1 MEIQVRDGRRLVRA
15 TFAPPGVFSLSSSL
29 SSEKP
34 ARPRVG
40 FSFAEPTRL
49 PQRHLPA
56 RTIRLI
62 YVMSKHGM
70 KWGSMASK
78 CAGRGVPFGY
88 DPQRDRFVWLSSV
101 PLDRYGERCG
111 LVCPSCGG
119 KLQAVRTATNTPH
132 PYYKCFR
139 HSSLSSCG
147 GGFESQLHRAV
158 KSLLA
163 DSVGREFRLPM
174 VSLADAAPHASR
186 ISDSGRWV
194 HDWRQTFEQD
204 DRCVYPEIWVPY
216 SARKSTIE
224 AVEVEMP
231 QENGLRPDVVLTL
244 KDSLGN
250 LGRVAVEIRVEHP
263 KSLEDAVK
271 FSEIGLDVIELNF
284 GGIDLTSE
292 DCESLLQR
300 TVFGDLSP
308 RCQRDMRR
316 EWLWT
321 ARAVSALENYHPYV
335 DTSRSDFSGKE
346 RAQFPYIGRHAHVAV
361 AKGAGEETWNDLTK
375 LCAIVDKIDREADS
389 EAEELELDSFGTIE
403 TDSEL
408 PDMADEWEGQANQP
422 DEAVADGYDGSISG
436 GSKGEADKKRWWQR
450 NPLSRFLSRFK

>member
-1 MEIQVRDGRRLVRA
+1 MR
-15 TFAPPGVFSLSSSL
+15 F
-29 SSEKP
+29 
-34 ARPRVG
+34 
-40 FSFAEPTRL
+40 
-49 PQRHLPA
+49 
-56 RTIRLI
+56 I
-62 YVMSKHGM
+62 YVVLKHDM

-88 DPQRDRFVWLSSV
+88 DPQTDRFVWLSSV

-216 SARKSTIE
+216 SARKCTIG
-224 AVEVEMP
+224 AVE
-231 QENGLRPDVVLTL
+231 
-244 KDSLGN
+244 
-250 LGRVAVEIRVEHP
+250 
-263 KSLEDAVK
+263 LE
-271 FSEIGLDVIELNF
+271 
-284 GGIDLTSE
+284 T
-292 DCESLLQR
+292 
-300 TVFGDLSP
+300 T
-308 RCQRDMRR
+308 
-316 EWLWT
+316 
-321 ARAVSALENYHPYV
+321 
-335 DTSRSDFSGKE
+335 
-346 RAQFPYIGRHAHVAV
+346 
-361 AKGAGEETWNDLTK
+361 
-375 LCAIVDKIDREADS
+375 
-389 EAEELELDSFGTIE
+389 
-403 TDSEL
+403 
-408 PDMADEWEGQANQP
+408 
-422 DEAVADGYDGSISG
+422 
-436 GSKGEADKKRWWQR
+436 
-450 NPLSRFLSRFK
+450 

>member
-1 MEIQVRDGRRLVRA
+1 
-15 TFAPPGVFSLSSSL
+15 
-29 SSEKP
+29 
-34 ARPRVG
+34 
-40 FSFAEPTRL
+40 
-49 PQRHLPA
+49 
-56 RTIRLI
+56 
-62 YVMSKHGM
+62 
-70 KWGSMASK
+70 MASK

-88 DPQRDRFVWLSSV
+88 DPQKDRFVWLSSV

-186 ISDSGRWV
+186 VSDSGRWSC
-194 HDWRQTFEQD
+194 DWRQTFEQD
-204 DRCVYPEIWVPY
+204 DRCIYPEIWVPFT
-216 SARKSTIE
+216 ARKCTIE
-224 AVEVEMP
+224 AVELETT
-231 QENGLRPDVVLTL
+231 QANGLRPDVVLTL
-244 KDSLGN
+244 KDSRGELS
-250 LGRVAVEIRVEHP
+250 RVAVEIRVTNP
-263 KSLEDAVK
+263 KALEDVVK
-271 FSEIGLDVIELNF
+271 FSEIGLDVIEINF

-308 RCQRDMRR
+308 KCRRDKRR

-321 ARAVSALENYHPYV
+321 ARAVSALDNYHPYV
-335 DTSRSDFSGKE
+335 DQSGFSKSE
-346 RAQFPYIGRHAHVAV
+346 RARFPYIGKHAHIAV
-361 AKGAGEETWNDLTK
+361 AKGIGKQDWGNRPRLTWEDLTK
-375 LCAIVDKIDREADS
+375 LCDIVDEIDMEADS
-389 EAEELELDSFGTIE
+389 LAKESEPDSFGTIE
-403 TDSEL
+403 TDAEL
-408 PDMADEWEGQANQP
+408 SDMADGQEDQAAQP
-422 DEAVADGYDGSISG
+422 DEAAADGPDSSISG
-436 GSKGEADKKRWWQR
+436 EPKRKADKKRWWQR
-450 NPLSRFLSRFK
+450 KPLSRFLSRFK

>member
-1 MEIQVRDGRRLVRA
+1 
-15 TFAPPGVFSLSSSL
+15 
-29 SSEKP
+29 
-34 ARPRVG
+34 
-40 FSFAEPTRL
+40 
-49 PQRHLPA
+49 
-56 RTIRLI
+56 
-62 YVMSKHGM
+62 
-70 KWGSMASK
+70 MASK
-78 CAGRGVPFGY
+78 CEGRGVPFGY
-88 DPQRDRFVWLSSV
+88 DPQGDRFVWLSSV

-139 HSSLSSCG
+139 HSSLSSCS

-216 SARKSTIE
+216 SARKCTIE

-244 KDSLGN
+244 KDSRGA
-250 LGRVAVEIRVEHP
+250 LGRVAVEIRVAHP

-271 FSEIGLDVIELNF
+271 FSEIGLDVIEINF

-308 RCQRDMRR
+308 KCRRDMRR

-321 ARAVSALENYHPYV
+321 ARAVSALDNYHPYI
-335 DTSRSDFSGKE
+335 DQSGFSKSE
-346 RAQFPYIGRHAHVAV
+346 TARFPYIGRLAHIAV
-361 AKGAGEETWNDLTK
+361 AQGIGNQDWGNQTRLTWEDLTK
-375 LCAIVDKIDREADS
+375 LCDIVNEIDREADC
-389 EAEELELDSFGTIE
+389 EAEGSELDSFGTIK
-403 TDSEL
+403 TDAEL
-408 PDMADEWEGQANQP
+408 SDMADGQEDQAVQP
-422 DEAVADGYDGSISG
+422 EENAADGSDSSISG
-436 GSKGEADKKRWWQR
+436 KSKGKVNKKRWWQR
-450 NPLSRFLSRFK
+450 NPLSRLLSRFK

>member
-1 MEIQVRDGRRLVRA
+1 
-15 TFAPPGVFSLSSSL
+15 
-29 SSEKP
+29 
-34 ARPRVG
+34 
-40 FSFAEPTRL
+40 
-49 PQRHLPA
+49 
-56 RTIRLI
+56 
-62 YVMSKHGM
+62 M

-88 DPQRDRFVWLSSV
+88 DPQGDRFVWLSSV

-119 KLQAVRTATNTPH
+119 KLQAVRASRNSSQQ
-132 PYYKCFR
+132 YFRCFR
-139 HSSLSSCG
+139 HSSLSLCS

-174 VSLADAAPHASR
+174 VSLADAVPHASR
-186 ISDSGRWV
+186 ISDSGRWSYG
-194 HDWRQTFEQD
+194 WRQPFEQD
-204 DRCVYPEIWVPY
+204 DRCIYPEIWVPY
-216 SARKSTIE
+216 SAKKCTIE
-224 AVEVEMP
+224 AVELETT
-231 QENGLRPDVVLTL
+231 QENGLRPDVILTL
-244 KDSLGN
+244 KDSRGDFS
-250 LGRVAVEIRVEHP
+250 RVAVEIRVKHQ

-271 FSEIGLDVIELNF
+271 FSEIGLDVIEINF

-308 RCQRDMRR
+308 KCRRDMRR

-321 ARAVSALENYHPYV
+321 ARAVSALDNYHPYI
-335 DTSRSDFSGKE
+335 DQSGISKSE
-346 RAQFPYIGRHAHVAV
+346 TARFPYIGRHAHVAV
-361 AKGAGEETWNDLTK
+361 AKGSGEETWNDLTK

-436 GSKGEADKKRWWQR
+436 GSKGKADKKRWWQR

>member
-1 MEIQVRDGRRLVRA
+1 
-15 TFAPPGVFSLSSSL
+15 
-29 SSEKP
+29 
-34 ARPRVG
+34 
-40 FSFAEPTRL
+40 
-49 PQRHLPA
+49 
-56 RTIRLI
+56 
-62 YVMSKHGM
+62 
-70 KWGSMASK
+70 MASK

-158 KSLLA
+158 KYLLA

-174 VSLADAAPHASR
+174 ISLADAAPHASR
-186 ISDSGRWV
+186 ISDSGRWSR
-194 HDWRQTFEQD
+194 DWRQAFEQD

-216 SARKSTIE
+216 SARKCTIE
-224 AVEVEMP
+224 AVELETT
-231 QENGLRPDVVLTL
+231 QANGLRPDVVLTL
-244 KDSLGN
+244 KDSCGELS
-250 LGRVAVEIRVEHP
+250 RVAVEIRVKHQ

-271 FSEIGLDVIELNF
+271 FSEIDLDVIEIYLD
-284 GGIDLTSE
+284 GIDLTSE

-308 RCQRDMRR
+308 KCRRDTRR

-335 DTSRSDFSGKE
+335 DASQSHFSGKE
-346 RAQFPYIGRHAHVAV
+346 RAQFPYIGNHAHVAV
-361 AKGAGEETWNDLTK
+361 AKESGEDTWNDLTK
-375 LCAIVDKIDREADS
+375 LCDIVDKIDREADS
-389 EAEELELDSFGTIE
+389 EVEEAELDSFGTIE
-403 TDSEL
+403 SDPEL
-408 PDMADEWEGQANQP
+408 SDMDDWQEDQAAQP
-422 DEAVADGYDGSISG
+422 DETAADGSDGSISD
-436 GSKGEADKKRWWQR
+436 GSKGKPDKKRWWQR
-450 NPLSRFLSRFK
+450 NPLRRFLSRFK

>member
-1 MEIQVRDGRRLVRA
+1 M
-15 TFAPPGVFSLSSSL
+15 
-29 SSEKP
+29 
-34 ARPRVG
+34 
-40 FSFAEPTRL
+40 
-49 PQRHLPA
+49 
-56 RTIRLI
+56 
-62 YVMSKHGM
+62 
-70 KWGSMASK
+70 
-78 CAGRGVPFGY
+78 PFGY

-101 PLDRYGERCG
+101 PLERYGERCG

-119 KLQAVRTATNTPH
+119 KLQAVRTAKNSPH

-139 HSSLSSCG
+139 HSSLSSCAG
-147 GGFESQLHRAV
+147 RFESQLHRAV

-216 SARKSTIE
+216 SARKCTIE
-224 AVEVEMP
+224 AVELETT
-231 QENGLRPDVVLTL
+231 QENGLRPDAVLTL
-244 KDSLGN
+244 KDSHGN
-250 LGRVAVEIRVEHP
+250 LGRVAVEIRAEHP

-271 FSEIGLDVIELNF
+271 FSEIGLDVIEINF
-284 GGIDLTSE
+284 GGIDSTSE

-308 RCQRDMRR
+308 RCQRDRRR

-321 ARAVSALENYHPYV
+321 TRAVSALDNYHPYV
-335 DTSRSDFSGKE
+335 DQSGFSKSE
-346 RAQFPYIGRHAHVAV
+346 MAQFPYIGRHAHIAV
-361 AKGAGEETWNDLTK
+361 VKGIGKQDWDNQPRLTWNDMTK
-375 LCAIVDKIDREADS
+375 LCDIVDKIDREADS
-389 EAEELELDSFGTIE
+389 KAEEAELDSFGTVE

-408 PDMADEWEGQANQP
+408 SDMDDWQEDQAAQP
-422 DEAVADGYDGSISG
+422 DETAADGSDGSTFG
-436 GSKGEADKKRWWQR
+436 KSKGKANKKRWWQR
-450 NPLSRFLSRFK
+450 NPLSRFRSRFK

>member
-1 MEIQVRDGRRLVRA
+1 
-15 TFAPPGVFSLSSSL
+15 
-29 SSEKP
+29 
-34 ARPRVG
+34 
-40 FSFAEPTRL
+40 
-49 PQRHLPA
+49 
-56 RTIRLI
+56 
-62 YVMSKHGM
+62 M

-88 DPQRDRFVWLSSV
+88 DPQTDRFVWLSSV

-216 SARKSTIE
+216 SARKCIIE
-224 AVEVEMP
+224 AVELETT
-231 QENGLRPDVVLTL
+231 QENGLRPDAVLTL
-244 KDSLGN
+244 KDSRGD
-250 LGRVAVEIRVEHP
+250 LGRVAVEIRVGHP

-271 FSEIGLDVIELNF
+271 FSKIGLDVIEINF

-308 RCQRDMRR
+308 RCQRDRHR

-321 ARAVSALENYHPYV
+321 ARAVSALDDYHPYV
-335 DTSRSDFSGKE
+335 DQSGFSKSE
-346 RAQFPYIGRHAHVAV
+346 RAQFPYIGRHAHIAV
-361 AKGAGEETWNDLTK
+361 AKGIGKQDWGNQPRLTWENLTR
-375 LCAIVDKIDREADS
+375 LCDIVDEIDREADS
-389 EAEELELDSFGTIE
+389 EIEGPELDYFGTIE
-403 TDSEL
+403 TDAESY
-408 PDMADEWEGQANQP
+408 DMADGQEDQAAQP
-422 DEAVADGYDGSISG
+422 DENAADESDGSNSDW
-436 GSKGEADKKRWWQR
+436 SKGKTDKKRWWQR
-450 NPLSRFLSRFK
+450 NPLIRFLSRFK

>member
-1 MEIQVRDGRRLVRA
+1 
-15 TFAPPGVFSLSSSL
+15 
-29 SSEKP
+29 
-34 ARPRVG
+34 
-40 FSFAEPTRL
+40 
-49 PQRHLPA
+49 
-56 RTIRLI
+56 
-62 YVMSKHGM
+62 MSKHDM

-88 DPQRDRFVWLSSV
+88 YPKRDRFVWLSSV

-163 DSVGREFRLPM
+163 DAVGREFRLPM

-216 SARKSTIE
+216 SARKCTIE
-224 AVEVEMP
+224 AIELETT
-231 QENGLRPDVVLTL
+231 QENGLRPDVVLAL
-244 KDSLGN
+244 KDSRGDLS
-250 LGRVAVEIRVEHP
+250 RVAVEIRVTHP
-263 KSLEDAVK
+263 KALEDAVK
-271 FSEIGLDVIELNF
+271 FSEIGLDVVEINF

-308 RCQRDMRR
+308 KCQRDKRR

-321 ARAVSALENYHPYV
+321 ARAVSALDNYHPYV
-335 DTSRSDFSGKE
+335 DASQSCFSGKE
-346 RAQFPYIGRHAHVAV
+346 RAQFPYIGKHAHVAV
-361 AKGAGEETWNDLTK
+361 AKGSGEETWNDLTK
-375 LCAIVDKIDREADS
+375 LCDVVDKIDREADS
-389 EAEELELDSFGTIE
+389 EAEEAELDSFETIE
-403 TDSEL
+403 SDPEL
-408 PDMADEWEGQANQP
+408 SDMDDWQEDQSAQP
-422 DEAVADGYDGSISG
+422 DETAADGSDGSFFG
-436 GSKGEADKKRWWQR
+436 KSKGKADKKRWWQRQR

>member
-1 MEIQVRDGRRLVRA
+1 
-15 TFAPPGVFSLSSSL
+15 
-29 SSEKP
+29 
-34 ARPRVG
+34 
-40 FSFAEPTRL
+40 
-49 PQRHLPA
+49 
-56 RTIRLI
+56 
-62 YVMSKHGM
+62 M

-78 CAGRGVPFGY
+78 CKGQGVPFGC
-88 DPQRDRFVWLSSV
+88 DPQTDRFVWLSSV

-147 GGFESQLHRAV
+147 DGFESQLHRAV

-204 DRCVYPEIWVPY
+204 GRCVYPEIWVPY
-216 SARKSTIE
+216 SARKCTIE
-224 AVEVEMP
+224 AVELETA

-244 KDSLGN
+244 KDSRGG
-250 LGRVAVEIRVEHP
+250 LGRVAVEIRVGHS

-271 FSEIGLDVIELNF
+271 FSGIGLDVIEINF

-308 RCQRDMRR
+308 RCQRDRRR

-321 ARAVSALENYHPYV
+321 ARAVSELDNYHPYV
-335 DTSRSDFSGKE
+335 DQSGFSKSEMSR
-346 RAQFPYIGRHAHVAV
+346 FPYIGRHAHIAV
-361 AKGAGEETWNDLTK
+361 AQGIGKQDWSNQPRLTWEDLTK
-375 LCAIVDKIDREADS
+375 LCDIVDEIDREADF
-389 EAEELELDSFGTIE
+389 EAEGSELDSFGTIE
-403 TDSEL
+403 TDAEL
-408 PDMADEWEGQANQP
+408 SYMTDEQEGQAVRS
-422 DEAVADGYDGSISG
+422 DEAAADGSDDSISG
-436 GSKGEADKKRWWQR
+436 RSKGKADKKRWWQCK
-450 NPLSRFLSRFK
+450 PLSRFLSRFK

>member
-1 MEIQVRDGRRLVRA
+1 M
-15 TFAPPGVFSLSSSL
+15 
-29 SSEKP
+29 
-34 ARPRVG
+34 
-40 FSFAEPTRL
+40 
-49 PQRHLPA
+49 
-56 RTIRLI
+56 RLI
-62 YVMSKHGM
+62 YVVSKHEM

-88 DPQRDRFVWLSSV
+88 DPQKDRFVWLSSV

-139 HSSLSSCG
+139 HSSLSSCSG
-147 GGFESQLHRAV
+147 KFESQLHRAV

-186 ISDSGRWV
+186 ISDSGRWSSG
-194 HDWRQTFEQD
+194 WRQTFEQD

-216 SARKSTIE
+216 SARKCTIE
-224 AVEVEMP
+224 AVELETT
-231 QENGLRPDVVLTL
+231 QENGLRPDVVLAL
-244 KDSLGN
+244 KDSRGDLS
-250 LGRVAVEIRVEHP
+250 RVAVEIRVTHP
-263 KSLEDAVK
+263 KALEDAVK
-271 FSEIGLDVIELNF
+271 FSEIGLDVVEINF

-308 RCQRDMRR
+308 KCQRDKRR

-321 ARAVSALENYHPYV
+321 ARAVSALDNYHPYV
-335 DTSRSDFSGKE
+335 DQSGFSKSE
-346 RAQFPYIGRHAHVAV
+346 RARFPYIGKHAHIAA
-361 AKGAGEETWNDLTK
+361 AKGIGKQDWGNRPHLTWEDLTK
-375 LCAIVDKIDREADS
+375 LCDIVDEIDREADFL
-389 EAEELELDSFGTIE
+389 AEESKPDSFGTIE
-403 TDSEL
+403 TDAEL
-408 PDMADEWEGQANQP
+408 SDMADGQEDQAAQP
-422 DEAVADGYDGSISG
+422 DETAADGPDSTISG
-436 GSKGEADKKRWWQR
+436 EPKRKSNKKRWWQR
-450 NPLSRFLSRFK
+450 KPLSRFLSRFK

>member
-1 MEIQVRDGRRLVRA
+1 
-15 TFAPPGVFSLSSSL
+15 
-29 SSEKP
+29 
-34 ARPRVG
+34 
-40 FSFAEPTRL
+40 
-49 PQRHLPA
+49 
-56 RTIRLI
+56 
-62 YVMSKHGM
+62 
-70 KWGSMASK
+70 MASK

-88 DPQRDRFVWLSSV
+88 DPQTDRFVWLSSV

-216 SARKSTIE
+216 SARKCTIE
-224 AVEVEMP
+224 AVELETT
-231 QENGLRPDVVLTL
+231 QENGLRPDAVLTL
-244 KDSLGN
+244 KDSRGDF
-250 LGRVAVEIRVEHP
+250 GRVAVEIRVEHP

-271 FSEIGLDVIELNF
+271 FSEIGLDVIEINF

-308 RCQRDMRR
+308 RCQRDRRR

-321 ARAVSALENYHPYV
+321 ARAVSALDNYHPYV
-335 DTSRSDFSGKE
+335 DQSGFSKSE
-346 RAQFPYIGRHAHVAV
+346 MARFPYIGRHAHIAV
-361 AKGAGEETWNDLTK
+361 AQGIGKQNRGNQPRLTWNDLSR
-375 LCAIVDKIDREADS
+375 LCDLVDKIDRGADS
-389 EAEELELDSFGTIE
+389 IAEESTTDSYEGPE
-403 TDSEL
+403 SDSEL
-408 PDMADEWEGQANQP
+408 VEISDGRDVPTAQTN
-422 DEAVADGYDGSISG
+422 EAQGSITDKSDDKTH
-436 GSKGEADKKRWWQR
+436 KGKWWQLE
-450 NPLSRFLSRFK
+450 PLRRFLSRFK

>member
-1 MEIQVRDGRRLVRA
+1 
-15 TFAPPGVFSLSSSL
+15 
-29 SSEKP
+29 
-34 ARPRVG
+34 
-40 FSFAEPTRL
+40 
-49 PQRHLPA
+49 
-56 RTIRLI
+56 
-62 YVMSKHGM
+62 MSKNDM

-147 GGFESQLHRAV
+147 GRFESLLHRAV

-186 ISDSGRWV
+186 ISDSGRWSSG
-194 HDWRQTFEQD
+194 WRQTFEQD

-216 SARKSTIE
+216 SSRKCTIE
-224 AVEVEMP
+224 AVELETTR
-231 QENGLRPDVVLTL
+231 ENGLRPDVVLAL
-244 KDSLGN
+244 KDSRGDLS
-250 LGRVAVEIRVEHP
+250 RVAVEIRVTHP
-263 KSLEDAVK
+263 KALEDAVK
-271 FSEIGLDVIELNF
+271 FSEIGLDVVEINF
-284 GGIDLTSE
+284 CGIDLTSE

-308 RCQRDMRR
+308 KCRRDTRR

-321 ARAVSALENYHPYV
+321 ARAVSALDNYHPYV
-335 DTSRSDFSGKE
+335 DASQSYFSGKE
-346 RAQFPYIGRHAHVAV
+346 RAQFPYIGKHAHVAV
-361 AKGAGEETWNDLTK
+361 AKGSGKETWNDLTK
-375 LCAIVDKIDREADS
+375 LCDIVDKIDREVDS
-389 EAEELELDSFGTIE
+389 EAEEAELDSFGTIE
-403 TDSEL
+403 SDPEL
-408 PDMADEWEGQANQP
+408 SDMNDWQEDQAAQLDETA
-422 DEAVADGYDGSISG
+422 ADGSDGSISD
-436 GSKGEADKKRWWQR
+436 GSKGKPDKKRWWQR

>member
-1 MEIQVRDGRRLVRA
+1 M
-15 TFAPPGVFSLSSSL
+15 
-29 SSEKP
+29 
-34 ARPRVG
+34 
-40 FSFAEPTRL
+40 
-49 PQRHLPA
+49 
-56 RTIRLI
+56 
-62 YVMSKHGM
+62 
-70 KWGSMASK
+70 
-78 CAGRGVPFGY
+78 PFGY

-101 PLDRYGERCG
+101 PLDRYGQRCG

-139 HSSLSSCG
+139 HSSLSSCAG
-147 GGFESQLHRAV
+147 RFESQLHRAV

-216 SARKSTIE
+216 SARKCTIE
-224 AVEVEMP
+224 AVELETT
-231 QENGLRPDVVLTL
+231 QENGLRPDAVLTL
-244 KDSLGN
+244 KDSHGN
-250 LGRVAVEIRVEHP
+250 LGRVAVEIRAEHP

-271 FSEIGLDVIELNF
+271 FSEIGLDVIEINF

-308 RCQRDMRR
+308 RCQRDRRR

-321 ARAVSALENYHPYV
+321 TRAVSALDNYHPYV
-335 DTSRSDFSGKE
+335 DQSGFSKSE
-346 RAQFPYIGRHAHVAV
+346 MAQFPYIGRHAHIAV
-361 AKGAGEETWNDLTK
+361 VKGIGKQDWGNQPRLTWNDLTK
-375 LCAIVDKIDREADS
+375 LCDIVDKIDREADS
-389 EAEELELDSFGTIE
+389 KAEEAELDSFGTVE

-408 PDMADEWEGQANQP
+408 SDMDDWQEDQAAQP
-422 DEAVADGYDGSISG
+422 DETVADGYDGSISG
-436 GSKGEADKKRWWQR
+436 GSKGKADKK
-450 NPLSRFLSRFK
+450 